1 VAGYRRAIGAVH
13 RRPGPHPRRLRPHPH
28 RAAALGAVLVLAVG
42 PAAVASA
49 PGDAPP
55 STPSSPA
62 PATGP
67 GPGAEL
73 YLRNCASCH
82 GDRGQGAQRGP
93 SLIGV
98 GPASVDFQLSTG
110 RMPAA
115 QEEQQPVRREP
126 VFSQEEIAALVG
138 HVSSFGGGGP
148 QITPVAPGDV
158 NTGRQIF
165 AANCAPCHSATGT
178 GGTLTN
184 GWIVPPLSSATAQQ
198 VAEAIRVGPGLM
210 PVFPSQVLTD
220 RQVDDVTSYVRL
232 LQSERLDRGG
242 NALGRLGP
250 STEGL
255 VGWGIGLVLVV
266 LAAGWLGRRAGR

>member
-1 VAGYRRAIGAVH
+1 VAGDRWAIGTVH
-13 RRPGPHPRRLRPHPH
+13 RRPVPHPR

-42 PAAVASA
+42 PAAFA
-49 PGDAPP
+49 PGPAPGHAQP
-55 STPSSPA
+55 PAPSSPA

-67 GPGAEL
+67 GSGAEL

-82 GDRGQGAQRGP
+82 GERGEGAQRGP
-93 SLIGV
+93 SLHGV

-115 QEEQQPVRREP
+115 HEEQQPVRREP
-126 VFSQEEIAALVG
+126 VFSQEEIAALVW
-138 HVSSFGGGGP
+138 HVSRFGGGGP
-148 QITPVAPGDV
+148 QIPPVAPGDV
-158 NTGRQIF
+158 IAGRQIF

-184 GWIVPPLSSATAQQ
+184 GWIVPPLSEATAQQ
-198 VAEAIRVGPGLM
+198 VAEAVRVGPGLM

-242 NALGRLGP
+242 NPLGRLGP

-255 VGWGIGLVLVV
+255 VGWVIGLALVV

>member
-1 VAGYRRAIGAVH
+1 VAGFRRAIGALFRRPVPH
-13 RRPGPHPRRLRPHPH
+13 RR
-28 RAAALGAVLVLAVG
+28 RAAALGAVVVLAVG
-42 PAAVASA
+42 PAAFAPA
-49 PGDAPP
+49 PPPGDAQPFA
-55 STPSSPA
+55 SSSPA
-62 PATGP
+62 PVTDP
-67 GPGAEL
+67 GSGAEL

-93 SLIGV
+93 SLHGV

-115 QEEQQPVRREP
+115 REEQQPVRREP
-126 VFSQEEIAALVG
+126 VFSAAEIAALVG
-138 HVSSFGGGGP
+138 HVSSFGVGGP
-148 QITPVAPGDV
+148 QLPQVVPGDV
-158 NTGRQIF
+158 NAGRQIF
-165 AANCAPCHSATGT
+165 AANCAPCHSATGA

-184 GWIVPPLSSATAQQ
+184 GWIVPPLYEATPQQ
-198 VAEAIRVGPGLM
+198 IAESIRVGPGLM

-242 NALGRLGP
+242 NPLGRLGP

-255 VGWGIGLVLVV
+255 VGWGVGLVLLV
-266 LAAGWLGRRAGR
+266 LAACWLGRRAGQ

>member
-1 VAGYRRAIGAVH
+1 MAV
-13 RRPGPHPRRLRPHPH
+13 
-28 RAAALGAVLVLAVG
+28 GAVLVLAVG
-42 PAAVASA
+42 PAALAA
-49 PGDAPP
+49 A
-55 STPSSPA
+55 PA
-62 PATGP
+62 PARQPSPSSSAAPAAGP
-67 GPGAEL
+67 DGGRGAEL

-82 GDRGQGAQRGP
+82 GDRGQGTQRGP
-93 SLIGV
+93 SLLGV
-98 GPASVDFQLSTG
+98 GPASVDFQVSTG

-115 QEEQQPVRREP
+115 QEQQQPVRREP
-126 VFSQEEIAALVG
+126 IFSPEEIAALVG
-138 HVSSFGGGGP
+138 HVSSFGGAGP
-148 QITPVAPGDV
+148 QIPTVAPGNV
-158 NTGRQIF
+158 NAGRKIF
-165 AANCAPCHSATGT
+165 AANCAPCHSATGA

-184 GWIVPPLSSATAQQ
+184 GWIVPPLYETTAQQ

-255 VGWGIGLVLVV
+255 VGWGIGLVLLV
-266 LAAGWLGRRAGR
+266 LAARFLGRRAGQ

>member
-1 VAGYRRAIGAVH
+1 M
-13 RRPGPHPRRLRPHPH
+13 
-28 RAAALGAVLVLAVG
+28 ALGAVLVLAVG
-42 PAAVASA
+42 PAAFASA
-49 PGDAPP
+49 PAPGGSRP
-55 STPSSPA
+55 SAPSSPG
-62 PATGP
+62 PAIGPGP

-82 GDRGQGAQRGP
+82 GERGQGAQRGP
-93 SLIGV
+93 SLLGV

-115 QEEQQPVRREP
+115 QEVQQPPRRDP
-126 VFSQEEIAALVG
+126 VFSAEEIAALVG
-138 HVSSFGGGGP
+138 HVSSLGGGGP
-148 QITPVAPGDV
+148 QIPPVAPGDV
-158 NTGRQIF
+158 RAGREIF
-165 AANCAPCHSATGT
+165 AANCAPCHSATGA

-184 GWIVPPLSSATAQQ
+184 GWIVPPLYEATPQQ
-198 VAEAIRVGPGLM
+198 IAESIRVGPGLM

-242 NALGRLGP
+242 NPLGRLGP
-250 STEGL
+250 FTEGL
-255 VGWGIGLVLVV
+255 VGWGVGLLLVVV